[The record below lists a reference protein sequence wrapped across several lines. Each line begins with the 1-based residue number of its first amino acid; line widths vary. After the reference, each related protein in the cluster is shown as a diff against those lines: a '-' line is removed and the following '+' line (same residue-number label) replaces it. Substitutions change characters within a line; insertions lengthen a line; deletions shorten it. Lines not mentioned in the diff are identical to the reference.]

1 MPRFL
6 ACRAVVGF
14 DDGSPVFTDDD
25 VDVTI
30 ADGRILLTYFD
41 DQGAVVFEG
50 REEAPGQYQLTA
62 RSRPRKAQLLRT
74 EDVLEGSWRE
84 GDSTGSLRIELTK
97 QEGTG

>member
-25 VDVTI
+25 VDVSI
-30 ADGRILLTYFD
+30 EDGRILLTYFD

-50 REEAPGQYQLTA
+50 REEAPGHYELTA
-62 RSRPRKAQLLRT
+62 RSRPRRAQLRRT
-74 EDVLEGSWRE
+74 DDVLEGSWRE
-84 GDSTGSLRIELTK
+84 GNSTGSLRIELTM
-97 QEGTG
+97 EETR

>member
-14 DDGSPVFTDDD
+14 DDGSPVFTDED

-30 ADGRILLTYFD
+30 EDGRILLTYFD
-41 DQGAVVFEG
+41 DQGPVVFEG
-50 REEAPGQYQLTA
+50 REEAPGHYELTA

-74 EDVLEGSWRE
+74 GDLLDGSWQE
-84 GDSTGSLRIELTK
+84 DDSTGTLRIELVA
-97 QEGTG
+97 QESG